1 MQVLSMMRTVAMSDF
16 ATIMVCGAYLGF
28 LKAHSDTRGQYA

>member
-16 ATIMVCGAYLGF
+16 AIIMVSGAYLGV
-28 LKAHSDTRGQYA
+28 LKAHKDNRGTYL